1 MLYLGV
7 SQTHQAQAQI
17 LEALTRK
24 FRLDPDLDLRQ
35 LAERCPFNY
44 TGADFYALCADAMLN
59 AMSRKAEAL
68 EQKIGSCLVFCSGH
82 PALLNYLPRTA
93 RLNALPGPYDFPYP
107 LTPQYFLAEMA
118 SADDM
123 DVFVTKEDFDLALES
138 LVPSVSQSEMEHY
151 ARIRNRFSMSEDVS

>member
-7 SQTHQAQAQI
+7 SQTHQAQTDI

-24 FRLDPDLDLRQ
+24 FRLDPGLDLRQ

-44 TGADFYALCADAMLN
+44 TGADLYALCSDAMLN

-68 EQKIGSCLVFCSGH
+68 ERKIGTCSAFSPCCSH
-82 PALLNYLPRTA
+82 LLMCLPRLA
-93 RLNALPGPYDFPYP
+93 YLNALPEPHDFPDP

-123 DVFVTKEDFDLALES
+123 DVFVSKEDFDLALDG
-138 LVPSVSQSEMEHY
+138 LIPSVSQSEMEHY
-151 ARIRNRFSMSEDVS
+151 ARIQHRFTG

>member
-7 SQTHQAQAQI
+7 SQTHEAQTDI

-24 FRLDPDLDLRQ
+24 FRLEPDLDLRQ

-68 EQKIGSCLVFCSGH
+68 EQKIGTC
-82 PALLNYLPRTA
+82 
-93 RLNALPGPYDFPYP
+93 
-107 LTPQYFLAEMA
+107 
-118 SADDM
+118 
-123 DVFVTKEDFDLALES
+123 
-138 LVPSVSQSEMEHY
+138 
-151 ARIRNRFSMSEDVS
+151 

>member
-7 SQTHQAQAQI
+7 SQTHQAQTNV

-44 TGADFYALCADAMLN
+44 TGADFYALCSDAMLN

-68 EQKIGSCLVFCSGH
+68 ERKIGKHDSALIVAKPFYYISTSLPECATGATRLSVPPDTSVFPRGNGISRRHTCFRVKGGFRPCPGRSG
-82 PALLNYLPRTA
+82 
-93 RLNALPGPYDFPYP
+93 
-107 LTPQYFLAEMA
+107 
-118 SADDM
+118 S
-123 DVFVTKEDFDLALES
+123 KC
-138 LVPSVSQSEMEHY
+138 
-151 ARIRNRFSMSEDVS
+151 